1 MRRMWLTKFK
11 REVEKYLKGTIIV
24 KTESSLLLSGFELE
38 VVKIIIHN
46 ECFNQPFIHNIG
58 SVDNVMFF
66 NPIDVAQSFISF
78 YKGIIA
84 NKFFKETI
92 DKN

>member
-1 MRRMWLTKFK
+1 MKRMWLAKFK

-24 KTESSLLLSGFELE
+24 NTESSLLSPGSEF
-38 VVKIIIHN
+38 VKIIIHN

-58 SVDNVMFF
+58 SVDNVMSF
-66 NPIDVAQSFISF
+66 NPIDVAQSCIRF